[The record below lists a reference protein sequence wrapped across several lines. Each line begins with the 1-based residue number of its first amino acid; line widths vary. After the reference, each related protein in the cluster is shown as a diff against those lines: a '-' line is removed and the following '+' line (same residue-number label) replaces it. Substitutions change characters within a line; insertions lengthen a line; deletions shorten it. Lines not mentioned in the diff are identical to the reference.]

1 MYVVYPTALFDGWE
15 VVKERDDEPV
25 HFDAR
30 EQAIAY
36 ASARAMMDGGAIV
49 RLENW
54 YGDVE
59 GTFEVRPPPGR
70 HVLLAPDP
78 AQETTAR

>member
-25 HFDAR
+25 RFDTQGA
-30 EQAIAY
+30 AIAD
-36 ASARAMMDGGAIV
+36 AKARAAIDGEAIV

-54 YGDVE
+54 YGDIE
-59 GTFEVRPPPGR
+59 GTFEAHAQPGR
-70 HVLLAPDP
+70 HF
-78 AQETTAR
+78 ARMR

>member
-25 HFDAR
+25 RFDTQGEAT
-30 EQAIAY
+30 ADAK
-36 ASARAMMDGGAIV
+36 ARAAMDGGAIV

-54 YGDVE
+54 YGDIE
-59 GTFEVRPPPGR
+59 GTFEAHAQPGR
-70 HVLLAPDP
+70 HF
-78 AQETTAR
+78 ARMR